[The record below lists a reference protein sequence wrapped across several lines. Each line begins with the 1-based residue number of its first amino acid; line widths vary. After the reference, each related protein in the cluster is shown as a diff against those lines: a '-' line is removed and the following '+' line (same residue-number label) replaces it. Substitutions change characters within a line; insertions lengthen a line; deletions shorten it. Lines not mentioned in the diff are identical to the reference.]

1 MSLKNSVGAV
11 LLIIGTSVGAAVL
24 ALPIATAQLG
34 FIGATLT
41 YLFCWFF
48 MTIGA
53 LCVLEANLGAGF
65 GTNMVSMSELYLG
78 KMGKW
83 ITWGTYLILFYAL
96 SASYLTGASSWVM
109 HFFEY
114 FKNPI
119 SSNTAA
125 IIATMSIMT
134 IIFCGTYITDLIN
147 RILMLGL
154 FVAFI
159 LLSLVTMQHV
169 ESDLLFA
176 IKPQFDLQPLPL
188 IITAFGY
195 AIIVPTLTH
204 YLQGNHQQLYRVIII
219 GSIIPLFMYLLW
231 ELLILGTLPFS
242 GDISLN
248 TVGMSDNPVT
258 ELPKQL
264 KRKFNYPFI
273 TQGMSYFS
281 VFALF
286 TSILGVCLS
295 LFDFLAD
302 GLKIKRN
309 LRGKIGLSAI
319 TFLPPL
325 LFVYFFPQGF
335 TFALSF
341 AGIFVSLL
349 LGILPALMVWRLSN
363 HQSEKKMIGWVANK
377 ILLSI
382 SILFFFIVIAV
393 ECCNIYELIY

>member
-1 MSLKNSVGAV
+1 MSVKNSVGAV

-41 YLFCWFF
+41 YLLCWFF

-53 LCVLEANLGAGF
+53 LCVLEANLSAGF

-114 FKNPI
+114 FQNPI

-125 IIATMSIMT
+125 IIATISIMA

-154 FVAFI
+154 FAAFI

-169 ESDLLFA
+169 EPELLFA

-204 YLQGNHQQLYRVIII
+204 YLQGNHQQLYRVIIV
-219 GSIIPLFMYLLW
+219 GSIIPLLMYLLW

-242 GDISLN
+242 GDISLT
-248 TVGMSDNPVT
+248 TVGMSNNPVT

-264 KRKFNYPFI
+264 NQKFNHPFI

-309 LRGKIGLSAI
+309 LGGKIGLSAI

-325 LFVYFFPQGF
+325 LFVYLFPQGF

-363 HQSEKKMIGWVANK
+363 HQSEKKIIGWVGNK
-377 ILLSI
+377 ALLSI
-382 SILFFFIVIAV
+382 TILFFLIIIAI
-393 ECCNIYELIY
+393 ECYNVYELIY